1 MHLPPFIDLVS
12 RASSEFFCRAVSKQ
26 TTTMIEYSC
35 TLRRSSS
42 CGLCA
47 PLSCLPTPPSSQ
59 CKLSKFSRRYSQF
72 GNYCEGC
79 SMHIASLLQK
89 RSQITRQR
97 IECMIDNAKLTLE
110 ILSASCCIL
119 ESLPLKFYCRLELSL
134 SDPSILGEIVLI
146 SAFMVSS
153 KYLEDETWRLSTWAS
168 VCDRS
173 IASADLRV
181 TELQM
186 LTELNF
192 DIARIVTL
200 EAVERTIS
208 EFRSRQFCIDFLQPV
223 QIHVVQRSP
232 VMETPR
238 MAAPVY
244 LRDHFT
250 SYGTVIDFG
259 DDDDEQ
265 FVTVPPDA
273 AFAYLSGGYDT
284 SDELDSSWFA
294 LAPTHRQVG

>member
-1 MHLPPFIDLVS
+1 MHLSPFIDL
-12 RASSEFFCRAVSKQ
+12 FFCCAVSKQ
-26 TTTMIEYSC
+26 RTTMIEYSC
-35 TLRRSSS
+35 TLRSSS
-42 CGLCA
+42 SPGLRA

-59 CKLSKFSRRYSQF
+59 CKLSKFSRRYSPL
-72 GNYCEGC
+72 GNDKNYCEGC

-89 RSQITRQR
+89 RSQITRQG
-97 IECMIDNAKLTLE
+97 IECMIDNARLTPE

-119 ESLPLKFYCRLELSL
+119 ENLPLKFYCRLELSV

-146 SAFMVSS
+146 SALMISS
-153 KYLEDETWRLSTWAS
+153 KYLEDETWRLRTWAS

-173 IASADLRV
+173 IACADLRV

-232 VMETPR
+232 VREPR
-238 MAAPVY
+238 MAAPLY

-250 SYGTVIDFG
+250 SYGTVIDFS

-284 SDELDSSWFA
+284 SDELDSPWFA